1 MTSTAT
7 ASPVAPAAPNPAS
20 ANPSGLSV
28 RKLEIDLGQGF
39 NRHWYGGDAFL
50 SQYHNALS
58 MSFPVGEQSFID
70 AVRDCAKLLPPTP
83 EHALLHEAMAQF
95 MGQEATHRHIHAL
108 YNTHLETQ
116 GLVNHWQHW
125 ATARIDYAKKRG
137 IASRHFLAVTAAYEH
152 LTAVLAD
159 YLLRHNDTLDS
170 ADPRMQIL
178 WRWHAAEETE
188 HRAVAY
194 DLYQALQ
201 GSYGWRIRWYIYA
214 VLLFTFDSGRQTVLN
229 LWHDGTLFKP
239 GTWWSALKFF
249 WGRNGAMW
257 HCTMPLLSYF
267 RRSFHPDQ
275 EAFAEPGQQ
284 TRTLAQ
290 RWLKEHAESFR
301 VVR

>member
-1 MTSTAT
+1 MTPNAT
-7 ASPVAPAAPNPAS
+7 PLAPATPNPAS
-20 ANPSGLSV
+20 ASPSGLTV

-39 NRHWYGGDAFL
+39 DRHWYGGDAFL

-70 AVRDCAKLLPPTP
+70 AVRDCAKLLPQTP
-83 EHALLHEAMAQF
+83 EHALLHEAVAQF
-95 MGQEATHRHIHAL
+95 IGQEATHRHIHGL

-116 GLVNHWQHW
+116 GLVNRWQHW

-137 IASRHFLAVTAAYEH
+137 AQPLHFLAVTAAYEH

-170 ADPRMQIL
+170 ADPRMQTL

-188 HRAVAY
+188 HRAVAF
-194 DLYQALQ
+194 DLYQAVK
-201 GSYGWRIRWYIYA
+201 GNYAWRIRWYIYA
-214 VLLFTFDSGRQTVLN
+214 VLVFTFDSGRQTALN

-239 GTWWSALKFF
+239 GTWWSAVKFF
-249 WGRNGAMW
+249 WGRKGAMW
-257 HCTMPLLSYF
+257 YTMGPLLAYF
-267 RRSFHPDQ
+267 RRDFHPDQ
-275 EAFAEPGQQ
+275 EAFAAPEQQ
-284 TRTLAQ
+284 TRGLAQ
-290 RWLKEHAESFR
+290 RWFKEHAESFR